1 MPLEFILTTAGKAA
15 IVNAQNTGLNPVVI
29 ASVGIGSASWSP
41 TVSATALNTEIK
53 KITSIA
59 GTGIADNV
67 IHVAAQDLTADTY
80 SVREIGLFLADN
92 TLLAVYSQATPLIVK
107 QPDATSLITVDLVV
121 TGVAPNSITV
131 GGTGF
136 INPPAS
142 ATVAGITAYA
152 TNAETQTGAE
162 AFKAVTPAGLASR
175 VATTAARGLV
185 RLADNST
192 TAALVD
198 TERAVTPA
206 SLAAVLPVAAS
217 PTQAGLIRMAT
228 AAEVAAGT
236 AGVAVT
242 PDNLGKRAVA
252 FVGFNG
258 TSGTGNVSF
267 APTFAFGVTNITRQA
282 VGRYRIT
289 FAAGVLSSANYTVAA
304 NCVLISATDAATSV
318 NRFFGGQK
326 TVTELDICVSQE
338 GSASYVEPTEITV
351 TIFQ

>member
-41 TVSATALNTEIK
+41 TASATALNTEIK
-53 KITSIA
+53 KITTIA
-59 GTGIADNV
+59 GTGIADNI
-67 IHVAAQDLTADTY
+67 IHVAAQDLTDDTY

-92 TLLAVYSQATPLIVK
+92 TLLAVYSQVTPLVVK

-142 ATVAGITAYA
+142 TTVAGITAYA

-162 AFKAVTPAGLASR
+162 AFKAVTPSGLASR

-185 RLADNST
+185 RLADNAT

-206 SLAAVLPVAAS
+206 SLATVLPSAAS
-217 PTQAGLIRMAT
+217 TTQAGLIRMAT
-228 AAEVAAGT
+228 AAEVAANT
-236 AGVAVT
+236 PNLAVT
-242 PDNLGKRAVA
+242 AENLGRRVVA

-258 TSGTGNVSF
+258 STLASAFS
-267 APTFAFGVTNITRQA
+267 FGVASVTRLA
-282 VGRYRIT
+282 TGRFRIT
-289 FAAGVLSSANYTVAA
+289 FGAGVLSSANYSIAA
-304 NCVLISATDAATSV
+304 NCLQRAENNNVYSV
-318 NRFFGGQK
+318 NMLLGGTK
-326 TVTELDICVSQE
+326 SASVLDICVAEESQ
-338 GSASYVEPTEITV
+338 AAYQEPTEITV